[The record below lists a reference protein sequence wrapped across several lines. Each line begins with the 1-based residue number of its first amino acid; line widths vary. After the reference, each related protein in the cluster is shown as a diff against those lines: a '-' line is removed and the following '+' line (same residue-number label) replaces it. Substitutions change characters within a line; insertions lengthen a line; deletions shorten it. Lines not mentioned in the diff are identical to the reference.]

1 MPLKLTTYYRG
12 SEIPDFPGT
21 NTFHSKELFQIYE
34 ETPGYTP
41 LLIMASEDGKPIAR
55 LLAAIRKSIRMFPPS
70 LIKRCEVYGTGEYLT
85 AEADKEKIFGEM
97 LEHLTTEV
105 LRSSFLI
112 EFRNLEN
119 AMFGY
124 KYFRSNKYFPVNWL
138 RVRNSL
144 HGTES
149 AEQRFSPSRIRQ
161 IKKGLKNG
169 ASVDE
174 AHTIEEIREFSNML
188 RHLYSSRI
196 RKHFPN
202 IIFFQHMDTRLIHSK
217 QGKIFIVRY
226 KGKIIGGSACIYSG
240 NDAYLWFS
248 GGMRKTYALQY
259 PGILAVWK
267 ALQDAHQNGFRH
279 MEFMDA
285 GLPFKKHGY
294 RDFVLRFGGKQS
306 STRRWFRF
314 RWQWLNNLL
323 IKIYLKIK
331 HPLGLKPKKNW
342 LETNNAYLLK
352 LRPLGFKPIFT
363 IINCRKISLLNKN

>member
-12 SEIPDFPGT
+12 NELPDFQGK
-21 NTFHSKELFQIYE
+21 NTFHSKELFLIYE

-41 LLIMASEDGKPIAR
+41 LLIVASKEGIPVAR
-55 LLAAIRKSIRMFPPS
+55 LLAVIRKSIRLFPPS
-70 LIKRCEVYGTGEYLT
+70 FIKRCEVYGTGEYLV
-85 AEADKEKIFGEM
+85 EEQEKESIFGEM
-97 LEHLTTEV
+97 LEHLTAEV
-105 LRSSFLI
+105 MRNSFLI

-119 AMFGY
+119 TMFGY
-124 KYFRSNKYFPVNWL
+124 KYFRANNYFSVNWL

-144 HGTES
+144 HNGINVET
-149 AEQRFSPSRIRQ
+149 RFSPSRLRQ
-161 IKKGLKNG
+161 VKKGLKNN
-169 ASVDE
+169 AVVDE
-174 AHTIEEIREFSNML
+174 AHTVEEIRDFSRML
-188 RHLYSSRI
+188 HHVYSSRI

-202 IIFFQHMDTRLIHSK
+202 IIFFQHMDTRLIHGK

-226 KGKIIGGSACIYSG
+226 KDKIIGGAACIYSG
-240 NDAYLWFS
+240 DNAYLWFS

-267 ALQDAHQNGFRH
+267 ALTDAQANGYRH
-279 MEFMDA
+279 MEFMDV

-323 IKIYLKIK
+323 IKIY
-331 HPLGLKPKKNW
+331 
-342 LETNNAYLLK
+342 A
-352 LRPLGFKPIFT
+352 
-363 IINCRKISLLNKN
+363 

>member
-144 HGTES
+144 HSMKKTED
-149 AEQRFSPSRIRQ
+149 RFSPSRIRQ

-169 ASVDE
+169 AKVEE
-174 AHTIEEIREFSNML
+174 AHTVEEIHDFSRML
-188 RHLYSSRI
+188 HKVYSSRI
-196 RKHFPN
+196 RRYFPAN
-202 IIFFQHMDTRLIHSK
+202 DFFRHMNDMLIK
-217 QGKIFIVRY
+217 GQQAKIFVVKY
-226 KGKIIGGSACIYSG
+226 KEKIIGGSVCIYSG
-240 NDAYLWFS
+240 DDAYLWFS

-259 PGILAVWK
+259 PGVLAVWK
-267 ALQDAHQNGFRH
+267 ALEDARQRGFRH
-279 MEFMDA
+279 MEFMDV
-285 GLPFKKHGY
+285 GLPFRKHGY

-306 STRRWFRF
+306 STRRWFRVN
-314 RWQWLNNLL
+314 WNWLNKLL
-323 IKIYLKIK
+323 VKFYV
-331 HPLGLKPKKNW
+331 
-342 LETNNAYLLK
+342 
-352 LRPLGFKPIFT
+352 
-363 IINCRKISLLNKN
+363 

>member
-1 MPLKLTTYYRG
+1 
-12 SEIPDFPGT
+12 
-21 NTFHSKELFQIYE
+21 
-34 ETPGYTP
+34 
-41 LLIMASEDGKPIAR
+41 
-55 LLAAIRKSIRMFPPS
+55 
-70 LIKRCEVYGTGEYLT
+70 
-85 AEADKEKIFGEM
+85 
-97 LEHLTTEV
+97 
-105 LRSSFLI
+105 
-112 EFRNLEN
+112 
-119 AMFGY
+119 
-124 KYFRSNKYFPVNWL
+124 
-138 RVRNSL
+138 
-144 HGTES
+144 
-149 AEQRFSPSRIRQ
+149 
-161 IKKGLKNG
+161 
-169 ASVDE
+169 
-174 AHTIEEIREFSNML
+174 ML

-226 KGKIIGGSACIYSG
+226 KGKIIGGSACIYSD

-323 IKIYLKIK
+323 IKIYV
-331 HPLGLKPKKNW
+331 
-342 LETNNAYLLK
+342 
-352 LRPLGFKPIFT
+352 
-363 IINCRKISLLNKN
+363 